1 MSLLNDA
8 LRAAEERQ
16 NRPAVATAY
25 TGHPTPQPASQSKM
39 LVLLVF
45 VILLLLAGA
54 AIAWWLWPE
63 ARNSAPPIN
72 GAEANAGEIIR
83 PPEIVPEVLATAPAP
98 EIAVV
103 QVPQPAESSMVQ
115 LASEKPV
122 REQAPAPQAQSK
134 TKAETQT
141 QTQTASEVEA
151 VPRDV
156 ATSNPR
162 PKEPASPVV
171 AQQSAE
177 QDQAAG
183 AENRVPETQVK
194 QQRETPA
201 AVDLRT
207 TRQMEKL
214 LATGWTGEAE
224 RLLAEVS
231 ARQPAPNSRE
241 VFAREMLVQGMPER
255 ALNWLP
261 EAVAI
266 DYASLRLLRARAL
279 LERGELLL
287 AVDTLASKVPP
298 VADQPDYRVTLAT
311 LLQQAG
317 QADEAAGHWSEL
329 IAYDDSQAT
338 WWLGLAIALETGGR
352 INSAVRAYA
361 QAAVLP
367 GLAPSLA
374 DYARER
380 LNALQAGS

>member
-16 NRPAVATAY
+16 NRPAVASAY
-25 TGHPTPQPASQSKM
+25 TGHPTPQPASQSKI

-54 AIAWWLWPE
+54 AIAWWLWHE

-72 GAEANAGEIIR
+72 GVEANAREIIR
-83 PPEIVPEVLATAPAP
+83 PPEIVPEVLATEPAP

-103 QVPQPAESSMVQ
+103 QVPQPAESSRVQ

-141 QTQTASEVEA
+141 QTASEVEA
-151 VPRDV
+151 VPRGV
-156 ATSNPR
+156 AASNPR

-171 AQQSAE
+171 AQQSAD
-177 QDQAAG
+177 QDQGQAAG

-214 LATGWTGEAE
+214 LATGRTGEAE
-224 RLLAEVS
+224 RLLTEVS

-255 ALNWLP
+255 ALSWLP

-287 AVDTLASKVPP
+287 AVDTLGSKVPP

>member
-16 NRPAVATAY
+16 SRPAVASAY
-25 TGHPTPQPASQSKM
+25 TGHPTPQPASQSKI

-45 VILLLLAGA
+45 FILLLLAGA

-103 QVPQPAESSMVQ
+103 QVPQPAESSRVQ

-122 REQAPAPQAQSK
+122 REQEPASQAQSK
-134 TKAETQT
+134 TKAET

-156 ATSNPR
+156 ATSNPL

-214 LATGWTGEAE
+214 LATGRTGEAE
-224 RLLAEVS
+224 RLLTEVS

-255 ALNWLP
+255 ALSWLP

-287 AVDTLASKVPP
+287 AVDTLGSKVPP